1 MPPRSPS
8 HENDRDLPLRP
19 RDTPT
24 GPVSMATIAEAAGVS
39 ISTVSR
45 IVNGQIHRASPAT
58 VARVRRAIDALG
70 YRPNQIGLALKRG
83 RSRLVAMLTAEL
95 ANPVMAT
102 IASATEA
109 ALRDAGYV
117 MVLCDT
123 HDRPDLQDEY
133 LLAMRA
139 QAVEGYVLVTNLP
152 SPGLAEFVARGEPMI
167 FACRRNPYA
176 PPDAPGAFIGIDNT
190 RAGASAADYLRDSGC
205 SRVAILAPAEGS
217 HATNERAEG
226 CRTRLLER
234 GMAAD
239 HIRSI
244 RAPGHSHL
252 EIGYAG
258 AGLLAGDAP
267 WRGGIACVSDQIAF
281 GIHRF
286 SQEHGLDLTTANPLI
301 SIDGAE
307 LSAWLAPWLSSV
319 QVPYQNFGTPI
330 VEMLQTLW
338 RGSAVPDRI
347 IPYTLHLAT
356 AA

>member
-1 MPPRSPS
+1 
-8 HENDRDLPLRP
+8 
-19 RDTPT
+19 
-24 GPVSMATIAEAAGVS
+24 MATIAEAAGVS

-45 IVNGQIHRASPAT
+45 IVNGQTQRASPAT
-58 VARVRRAIDALG
+58 IARVRRAIDALG

-123 HDRPDLQDEY
+123 HDLPDLQDEY

-152 SPGLAEFVARGEPMI
+152 SPGLAEFVARGEPMV

-176 PPDAPGAFIGIDNT
+176 ASHSAGAFIGIDNT
-190 RAGASAADYLRDSGC
+190 RAGRDAADHLLERGC
-205 SRVAILAPAEGS
+205 PRVAILSPAEGS
-217 HATNERAEG
+217 HATTERAEG

-234 GMAAD
+234 GMAPEQIHA
-239 HIRSI
+239 I

-258 AGLLAGDAP
+258 AEILAAGGP
-267 WRGGIACVSDQIAF
+267 WQGGIACVSDQIAF
-281 GIHRF
+281 GIYRF
-286 SQEHGLDLTTANPLI
+286 AQERGLDLVTANPLI
-301 SIDGAE
+301 SIDGAD

-319 QVPYQNFGTPI
+319 RVPYQEFGGHI
-330 VEMLQTLW
+330 LEMLQTLW
-338 RGSAVPDRI
+338 HGQPAQDRI
-347 IPYTLHLAT
+347 IPYTLRPAT